1 MKKPTIFFDLGN
13 TLLYNRQLDDENIQ
27 IACRHAAD
35 AFTRLGYQIRANDL
49 AAAHFH
55 NLTRYYAIRN
65 SDYIEQSAEMILVQ
79 TLEEFGFSN
88 LPAEDT
94 HAAVQAFYA
103 YTQSN
108 WHLVDGVPDML
119 ASLRKKNF
127 PIGLISNASS
137 VQDVLTLLKNHA
149 LTQYFDAVIVS
160 AAVGFR
166 KPRPEIYGY
175 ALKKMNA
182 RAETALMVGDTFI
195 ADILG
200 AKEIGMKTVWA
211 TRYAKAEQVVLPDI
225 HADFNLDDITRLE
238 EVIELI

>member
-1 MKKPTIFFDLGN
+1 MKKPTLFFDLGN
-13 TLLYNRQLDDENIQ
+13 TLLYNRQLDDENIR
-27 IACRHAAD
+27 IACRHAAE
-35 AFTRLGYQIRANDL
+35 AFARLGYPIRANDL

-65 SDYIEQSAEMILVQ
+65 SDYIEQSAEVIFIQ
-79 TLEEFGFSN
+79 TLEEFGFFS
-88 LPAEDT
+88 LPTSDI

-108 WHLVDGVPDML
+108 WHLVAGVPALL
-119 ASLRKKNF
+119 ASLREKEF

-149 LTQYFDAVIVS
+149 LTGYFDEVIVS

-166 KPRPEIYGY
+166 KPRREIYDY

-182 RAETALMVGDTFI
+182 RADSSVMIGDTFI

-200 AKEIGMKTVWA
+200 AKQIGMKAVWA
-211 TRYAKAEQVVLPDI
+211 TRYAKAGQVIIPDL

-238 EVIELI
+238 DVIELI